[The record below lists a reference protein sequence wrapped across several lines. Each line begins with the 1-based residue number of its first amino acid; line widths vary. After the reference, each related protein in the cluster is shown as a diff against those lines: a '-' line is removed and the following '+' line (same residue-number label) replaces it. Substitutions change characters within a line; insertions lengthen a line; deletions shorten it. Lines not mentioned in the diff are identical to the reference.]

1 MEDMPMPMSVAIGQ
15 KWSVWLPSRR
25 QWLLTTVIGREDGQ
39 ATLKY
44 DIRYGMDA
52 GYEEKRAD
60 EATMLAASSL
70 FRFVET

>member
-1 MEDMPMPMSVAIGQ
+1 MPASVAIGQ

-25 QWLLTTVIGREDGQ
+25 QWLLTTVIDRKDGQ

-44 DIRYGMDA
+44 DGRYGLAA
-52 GYEEKRAD
+52 GYEEQKAE

-70 FRFVET
+70 FRFVEL